1 MMITAIKIMNNKTKI
16 TTRKIISAQVLSNM
30 NVAELVEF
38 VKVNCSKEL

>member
-1 MMITAIKIMNNKTKI
+1 MFMMTI
-16 TTRKIISAQVLSNM
+16 TTRKIILAQVLSNM